1 MSSGR
6 RALLRYSWV
15 APGAITLFHT
25 SFIDCD
31 PNTTTLTIN
40 SVANVEPA
48 PAAAVQRRHSW
59 SIPIH
64 RGARTRSPK
73 ARTVSLRY
81 TGTLPDGITSDVVVV
96 PVLTA
101 AAWVAYRP
109 GLTGQYRGLP
119 VEVISRLDGVPDIS
133 GN

>member
-15 APGAITLFHT
+15 ARESPTLTHT

-31 PNTTTLTIN
+31 PETTSLTIN

-48 PAAAVQRRHSW
+48 LAGAAQRRHTW
-59 SIPIH
+59 LIPIH
-64 RGARTRSPK
+64 KGVRIRSPR
-73 ARTVSLRY
+73 ARTVTLRY
-81 TGTLPDGITSDVVVV
+81 IGALPDGISSDVVVV
-96 PVLTA
+96 PVLTGNNWA
-101 AAWVAYRP
+101 AYRP

-119 VEVISRLDGVPDIS
+119 VEVISRLDGVPDIT